1 MQLVFGTRF
10 LFSNGLYTYQIN
22 SFRLNPPPQS
32 SSVGQFSKSSSSGTT
47 CSAGSAEVANI
58 TNSAEHNQHQQ
69 PGGRNLKKISFNK
82 GHDEPLGI
90 TLRMDQGKCLVA
102 RVIIGGMIHRQNLL
116 NVGDEIF
123 DINGIS
129 VRYKVLY
136 FWINPDSNSS
146 LGNRR
151 SSNDAPFTSWNNH
164 FYNPTIRNSR

>member
-1 MQLVFGTRF
+1 MSKISQK
-10 LFSNGLYTYQIN
+10 I
-22 SFRLNPPPQS
+22 FRLNPPPQS

-58 TNSAEHNQHQQ
+58 TNSAENHQQHQQ
-69 PGGRNLKKISFNK
+69 SGERNLKKISFSK

-116 NVGDEIF
+116 KVGDEIF

-129 VRYKVLY
+129 VRYKVSDL
-136 FWINPDSNSS
+136 FIQLKD
-146 LGNRR
+146 
-151 SSNDAPFTSWNNH
+151 
-164 FYNPTIRNSR
+164 